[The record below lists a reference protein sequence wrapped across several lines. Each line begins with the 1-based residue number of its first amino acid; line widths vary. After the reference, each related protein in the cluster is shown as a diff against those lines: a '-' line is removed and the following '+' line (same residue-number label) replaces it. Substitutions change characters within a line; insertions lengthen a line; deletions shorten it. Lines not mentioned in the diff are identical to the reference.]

1 MGRSKKVTGPY
12 VDYNGREMTDTEDP
26 HNEVGYMAYCGYQWS
41 HGVGYMA
48 PGHNSVLHDKDGN
61 WYLVNHIRQK
71 EYIGDWLEP
80 STMQIR
86 KMYWSES
93 GWPVVAPE
101 PYAGEIVQDIPLEKV
116 LGKYER
122 ITLTKTLPQGIQTGV
137 PMKLDRG
144 CYGDYYECCSIQGTW
159 KYEGHKLTIS
169 YGPHTEEAFVTAVWD
184 AERNCQTIGICGIS
198 EDGVP
203 FWAKR
208 ISDLKQG

>member
-1 MGRSKKVTGPY
+1 M
-12 VDYNGREMTDTEDP
+12 
-26 HNEVGYMAYCGYQWS
+26 
-41 HGVGYMA
+41 
-48 PGHNSVLHDKDGN
+48 
-61 WYLVNHIRQK
+61 
-71 EYIGDWLEP
+71 
-80 STMQIR
+80 
-86 KMYWSES
+86 
-93 GWPVVAPE
+93 
-101 PYAGEIVQDIPLEKV
+101 EKV

-159 KYEGHKLTIS
+159 KYEGYKLTIS